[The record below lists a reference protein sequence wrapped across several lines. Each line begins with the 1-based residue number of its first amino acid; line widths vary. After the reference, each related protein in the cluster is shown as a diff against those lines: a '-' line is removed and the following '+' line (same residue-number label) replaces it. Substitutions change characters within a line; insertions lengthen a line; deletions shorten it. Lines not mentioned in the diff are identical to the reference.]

1 MTQWTRRHAA
11 LGLAAAAALPAAFP
25 VRAQDDAWPS
35 RPVRLVTWSAAGG
48 TIDIFTRLVADHLQ
62 KAWGQ
67 PVTVD
72 NRVGAAGILA
82 TDHVAK
88 SRADGYTILV
98 TAATAQIHNV
108 LLKAKLPYDP
118 DKDLVPLSLL
128 ARGRYAFVAPAQAP
142 YGTVREF
149 VEHARG
155 RPQGLSFGSWGQG
168 SAGHLLGVQLAQQNR
183 ITLVHAAYKGGD
195 VATVTDMVGGVLDAA
210 FVTQGTA
217 KIHSRSGKI
226 KVLAVAGEGR
236 APSMP
241 NVPTFADAGFK
252 GFEVS
257 GWIAAF
263 APAGT
268 PPAVVQK
275 IAATMRSVMAQ
286 PAVAARSDELEFEAV
301 GSTAAALM
309 DTQKTDFARWAQMVQ
324 ASGLKP
330 E

>member
-1 MTQWTRRHAA
+1 MPQWNRRRVT
-11 LGLAAAAALPAAFP
+11 LGLAALAAGAAAPA
-25 VRAQDDAWPS
+25 RAQDDFPN

-48 TIDIFTRLVADHLQ
+48 TIDIFTRLVADNLQ

-72 NRVGAAGILA
+72 NRIGAAGILA

-88 SRADGYTILV
+88 SRADGYTLLI

-118 DKDLVPLSLL
+118 ERDLVPLSLL

-142 YGTVREF
+142 YSTVREF
-149 VEHARG
+149 VEQARS

-217 KIHSRSGKI
+217 KIHSRGGKI

-268 PPAVVQK
+268 PPAVTQK
-275 IAATMRSVMAQ
+275 IAAAMRSAMAQ
-286 PAVAARSDELEFEAV
+286 PAVMARCEELEFEPV
-301 GSTAAALM
+301 GSTPAVLM
-309 DTQKTDFARWAQMVQ
+309 DTQKADFTRWAQMVQ